1 MVIDKK
7 EERTWKASV
16 TKCPHCDSVISA
28 LGTSKVNERC
38 AVTDVYFAI
47 QTHIISSCSSRNTRK
62 NRKKLKTYV
71 SIMASVKKDNRLSSE
86 WVTNKILV

>member
-1 MVIDKK
+1 MVIDKIDK
-7 EERTWKASV
+7 YTWKASI
-16 TKCPHCDSVISA
+16 TKCPHCDNIISA
-28 LGTSKVNERC
+28 IGTSKVNERC

-47 QTHIISSCSSRNTRK
+47 QDHIVSSCPLRHTIK

-71 SIMASVKKDNRLSSE
+71 SIMASVNKDNRIHSE